1 MSEEKT
7 EKPTAR
13 RRKES
18 RKEGQ
23 VPRTQELGGWLTLLI
38 VAMVLPPLLGREL
51 TALAELMRDCF
62 SLDGRVEVADATTL
76 LGRGAQHVLVT
87 LVVLGSAVMVV
98 GVAAALAQGGFF
110 MATKSVKPS
119 LKKLD
124 PIQGF
129 KRVFGP
135 QALWE
140 GAKMLLKSAVVGFVA
155 YGAVTAIMPLIGGL
169 VPISAVLEA
178 VHDEVLGLLR
188 TVAVAGLVMAVA
200 DYAVVRRRMGKKTRM
215 SKHEVKQES
224 KQTEGDPMLKGAIRS
239 RQLAAS
245 RNRMMADVPT
255 ADVVLVNPTHVAV
268 ALSYDAS
275 RGAPRVVARGQGL
288 VAQRIRERAFEHGV
302 PLVRDVPLARALHR
316 STTVGQEIPAE
327 LYAAVAQVLAFV
339 ISRRVSGVRGGEHGT
354 PRTDPELP
362 DAPAAGRRRRAVGPA
377 APVAPGPAT
386 ANPSGAGAAG
396 RWEA

>member
-7 EKPTAR
+7 EQPTAR

-23 VPRTQELGGWLTLLI
+23 VPRTQELGGWATLMI
-38 VAMVLPPLLGREL
+38 VALVLPPLLGREL

-62 SLDGRVEVADATTL
+62 ALRGPVEVADATTL
-76 LGRGAQHVLVT
+76 LARGTQLVFVT

-110 MATKSVKPS
+110 VATKSVKPS
-119 LKKLD
+119 LTKLD

-129 KRVFGP
+129 NRVFGP

-140 GAKMLLKSAVVGFVA
+140 GAKMLIKSAVVGFVA
-155 YGAVTAIMPLIGGL
+155 YGAVSAIMPLIGGL
-169 VPISAVLEA
+169 VPISAVLE
-178 VHDEVLGLLR
+178 VVNDEVLGLLR
-188 TVAVAGLVMAVA
+188 TVAVAGLVMAAA
-200 DYAVVRRRMGKKTRM
+200 DYVIVRRRMGKKTRM

-224 KQTEGDPMLKGAIRS
+224 KQTEGDPLLKGAIRS

-245 RNRMMADVPT
+245 RNRMMADVPS

-268 ALSYDAS
+268 ALTYDAE
-275 RGAPRVVARGQGL
+275 RGAPRVVARGTGL
-288 VAQRIRERAFEHGV
+288 VAQRIREQAAEHGV
-302 PLVRDVPLARALHR
+302 PLVRDIPLARALHR

-339 ISRRVSGVRGGEHGT
+339 ISRRSAGVGGGEHRS
-354 PRTDPELP
+354 PRREGELP
-362 DAPAAGRRRRAVGPA
+362 AVPVAGRRRRQASSVPRPSSA
-377 APVAPGPAT
+377 APG
-386 ANPSGAGAAG
+386 ANPSGVAATG
-396 RWEA
+396 R

>member
-7 EKPTAR
+7 EQPTAR

-23 VPRTQELGGWLTLLI
+23 VPRTQELGGWATLMI
-38 VAMVLPPLLGREL
+38 VALVLPPLLGREL

-62 SLDGRVEVADATTL
+62 AIRGPVEVADATTL
-76 LGRGAQHVLVT
+76 LARGTQHVFVT

-110 MATKSVKPS
+110 LATKSVKPS

-140 GAKMLLKSAVVGFVA
+140 GAKMLIKSSVVGFVA
-155 YGAVTAIMPLIGGL
+155 YGAVSAIMPLIGGL
-169 VPISAVLEA
+169 VPISAVLE
-178 VHDEVLGLLR
+178 VVNDEVLGLLR
-188 TVAVAGLVMAVA
+188 TVAVAGLVMAAA
-200 DYAVVRRRMGKKTRM
+200 DYVIVRRRMGKKTRM

-224 KQTEGDPMLKGAIRS
+224 KQTEGDPLLKGAIRS

-268 ALSYDAS
+268 ALTYDAE
-275 RGAPRVVARGQGL
+275 RGAPRVVARGTGL
-288 VAQRIRERAFEHGV
+288 VAQRIREQAAEHGV
-302 PLVRDVPLARALHR
+302 PLVRDIPLARALHR

-339 ISRRVSGVRGGEHGT
+339 ISRRSAGVGGGEHRS
-354 PRTDPELP
+354 PRRESELP
-362 DAPAAGRRRRAVGPA
+362 AVPVAGRRRRQASPVARSGSA
-377 APVAPGPAT
+377 APGT
-386 ANPSGAGAAG
+386 NPSGVAATG
-396 RWEA
+396 R